1 MTCLYIASPFYK
13 IVTIS
18 VQPFICMSTS
28 CVTNWVPR
36 TLVLM
41 ICVSS
46 LNNYIWTT
54 WFSWCSLFAIRVP
67 IVSHVLVGWTKTFTH
82 LLGLPNK
89 CVKVFNV
96 HTWGNAYVITSLHI
110 NINIARHEPYKYS
123 IRKQKLSISHC
134 VAMSNMSN
142 LHHNCNIWITPNIIK
157 ELLMALWPSMNTCRE
172 GSPLSLEFKM
182 IEY

>member
-1 MTCLYIASPFYK
+1 MTCLYNASPFNK

-18 VQPFICMSTS
+18 VQPSIYMSTS
-28 CVTNWVPR
+28 CVTNWVSR
-36 TLVLM
+36 TSVLM

-67 IVSHVLVGWTKTFTH
+67 TISHMLVGWMKTFTH
-82 LLGLPNK
+82 LLGLHDK
-89 CVKVFNV
+89 CVKAFNV
-96 HTWGNAYVITSLHI
+96 HTWGNAYVIASLHI
-110 NINIARHEPYKYS
+110 NINKARHEPYKYS
-123 IRKQKLSISHC
+123 IRKQRLSHSHS

-142 LHHNCNIWITPNIIK
+142 LHHNFNIWITHCIDK
-157 ELLMALWPSMNTCRE
+157 ELPMALWPSMNTCRE
-172 GSPLSLEFKM
+172 GIPLSLEFKM